1 MSKRTQLL
9 LVGLFSFLVGAL
21 TMHLPFVRAQQEEK
35 VKTPQFKYGLEM
47 GVRKTGEPEFTRN
60 TKKIG
65 IEVYQD
71 ENNGNLI
78 YLTETGSI
86 AVVPASK

>member
-9 LVGLFSFLVGAL
+9 LVGLLCFLIGAL
-21 TMHLPFVRAQQEEK
+21 TMHLPFVRAQEEK
-35 VKTPQFKYGLEM
+35 VKTPLFKYGMEVS
-47 GVRKTGEPEFTRN
+47 VRKTGEAEFNRN
-60 TKKIG
+60 TKKYG

-86 AVVPASK
+86 AVVPAPK